1 MFVDCTSN
9 FNYDLIFMK
18 CIKTRLDASAAPD
31 TGSSNATN
39 RVQMEAMGDLRSS
52 LTDLSAHIVTREV
65 RKDQPVLRVLFHAGP
80 SHSKRNKV
88 CILVSVVLNNN
99 TVEGMYLFL
108 STKVRFCY
116 TKISCMKNSN
126 CIYCAIFYVLATMS
140 VNLSF
145 INLITFSIQKLFLSI
160 QNVN

>member
-39 RVQMEAMGDLRSS
+39 RVQTESMGDLRSS

-99 TVEGMYLFL
+99 TVEGTSFS
-108 STKVRFCY
+108 STKIRFCY
-116 TKISCMKNSN
+116 TKISCMKNFN
-126 CIYCAIFYVLATMS
+126 CSYCAIFYVLATMS